1 MSLIATLALAASGLT
16 LPHCSWDR
24 PGVNPFMGDVV
35 LAVDDYKDIPEAT
48 RLKLK
53 KRMSER
59 QYEDM
64 VTIKRDS
71 IEGKSEYGAEI
82 RDMHYGA
89 SGNVCRTVTR
99 KKWTNEHAE
108 RGLVYCEDNQ
118 CVVVPTV
125 CRNVSRI
132 KRLPI
137 KPVAALP
144 AFAENIISAKSDV
157 EDAPLLIDPPA
168 AGVIGNLPS
177 DRNSFAQVANLPT
190 DGGNG
195 SKPFVPATPGG
206 NPQIPAGSVTPVP
219 EPQVWLMLLAGL
231 AALGFKMRRQ
241 RV

>member
-16 LPHCSWDR
+16 LPQCSWDR

-35 LAVDDYKDIPEAT
+35 QAIDDYKDIPEST

-64 VTIKRDS
+64 VTIRRDS
-71 IEGKSEYGAEI
+71 IEGKSEYGSEI

-99 KKWTNEHAE
+99 KKWTAEHAE

-118 CVVVPTV
+118 CIVVPTV

-132 KRLPI
+132 RRLPPR
-137 KPVAALP
+137 PVAALP
-144 AFAENIISAKSDV
+144 TQAENIIAAKT
-157 EDAPLLIDPPA
+157 DAEEPPLLIDPPA
-168 AGVIGNLPS
+168 AGVIDSLPS
-177 DRNSFAQVANLPT
+177 TRNSFAQVANLPT
-190 DGGNG
+190 ETGTT
-195 SKPFVPATPGG
+195 SFTPSPPPAAP
-206 NPQIPAGSVTPVP
+206 PLPSGSVTPVP
-219 EPQVWLMLLAGL
+219 EPQVWLMFLAGL
-231 AALGFKMRRQ
+231 VAMGFKLRRA
-241 RV
+241 RP

>member
-35 LAVDDYKDIPEAT
+35 LAVDDYKDIPEST

-64 VTIKRDS
+64 VTIRRDA

-99 KKWTNEHAE
+99 KKWTAEHAE

-118 CVVVPTV
+118 CIVVPTV

-132 KRLPI
+132 KRLPP

-144 AFAENIISAKSDV
+144 IQAENILGAKAEA
-157 EDAPLLIDPPA
+157 EDSPLLIDPPA
-168 AGVIGNLPS
+168 AGVIDSLASN
-177 DRNSFAQVANLPT
+177 RNSFAQVANLPT
-190 DGGNG
+190 ERGTTTF
-195 SKPFVPATPGG
+195 SPPP
-206 NPQIPAGSVTPVP
+206 PPPPLPAGSVTPVP
-219 EPQVWLMLLAGL
+219 EPQIWLMFLAGL
-231 AALGFKMRRQ
+231 VAMGFKLRRT
-241 RV
+241 RD

>member
-35 LAVDDYKDIPEAT
+35 LAVDDYKDIPEST

-64 VTIKRDS
+64 VTIRRDA

-99 KKWTNEHAE
+99 KKWTAEHAE

-118 CVVVPTV
+118 CIVVPTV

-132 KRLPI
+132 KRLPP

-144 AFAENIISAKSDV
+144 TQAENIIAAKA
-157 EDAPLLIDPPA
+157 EAEEPPLLIDPPA
-168 AGVIGNLPS
+168 AGVIDSLPS
-177 DRNSFAQVANLPT
+177 NRNSFAQVANLPS
-190 DGGNG
+190 DPGSNG
-195 SKPFVPATPGG
+195 FTPPGG
-206 NPQIPAGSVTPVP
+206 SPQIPAGSVTPVP
-219 EPQVWLMLLAGL
+219 EPQVWLMFLAGL
-231 AALGFKMRRQ
+231 VAMGFKLRRT
-241 RV
+241 RD

>member
-1 MSLIATLALAASGLT
+1 MPLIATLALAASGLA

-35 LAVDDYKDIPEAT
+35 QAVDDYKDIPEST

-64 VTIKRDS
+64 VTIRRDS

-99 KKWTNEHAE
+99 KKWTTEHAE
-108 RGLVYCEDNQ
+108 RGLVYCEDNH

-132 KRLPI
+132 KRLPL

-144 AFAENIISAKSDV
+144 AQADNIIAARSEV
-157 EDAPLLIDPPA
+157 EDGPLLIDPPA
-168 AGVIGNLPS
+168 AGVIDNLPS
-177 DRNSFAQVANLPT
+177 ERNSFAQVAQLPT
-190 DGGNG
+190 DSGGT
-195 SKPFVPATPGG
+195 SFTPTPTGTT
-206 NPQIPAGSVTPVP
+206 PQIPAGSVTPVP
-219 EPQVWLMLLAGL
+219 EPQVWLMFLAGL
-231 AALGFKMRRQ
+231 AALGFKARR
-241 RV
+241 RRD

>member
-35 LAVDDYKDIPEAT
+35 QAVDDYKDIPEST

-53 KRMSER
+53 KRMADR
-59 QYEDM
+59 QYEDL

-99 KKWTNEHAE
+99 KKWTSEHAE

-118 CVVVPTV
+118 CIVVPTV

-132 KRLPI
+132 KRLPP

-144 AFAENIISAKSDV
+144 IQAENIIAARSEVD
-157 EDAPLLIDPPA
+157 EPPLLIDPPA
-168 AGVIGNLPS
+168 AGVVDSLPS

-190 DGGNG
+190 ESG
-195 SKPFVPATPGG
+195 SSNFTPPGG
-206 NPQIPAGSVTPVP
+206 APPIPPGSITPVP
-219 EPQVWLMLLAGL
+219 EPQVWLMFLAGL
-231 AALGFKMRRQ
+231 AAMAFKRR
-241 RV
+241 RTRD

>member
-35 LAVDDYKDIPEAT
+35 LAVDDYKDIPEST

-53 KRMSER
+53 KRMADR

-71 IEGKSEYGAEI
+71 IEGKSDYGAEI

-99 KKWTNEHAE
+99 KKWTSEHAE
-108 RGLVYCEDNQ
+108 RGLVYCEDNH
-118 CVVVPTV
+118 CIVVPTV

-132 KRLPI
+132 KRLPP

-144 AFAENIISAKSDV
+144 IQAENIIAARSEVD
-157 EDAPLLIDPPA
+157 EPPLLIDPPA
-168 AGVIGNLPS
+168 AGVVDSLPS

-190 DGGNG
+190 DSG
-195 SKPFVPATPGG
+195 SSNFTPPGG
-206 NPQIPAGSVTPVP
+206 SPQIPAGSVTPVP
-219 EPQVWLMLLAGL
+219 EPQVWLMFLAGL
-231 AALGFKMRRQ
+231 AAMAFKFRRT
-241 RV
+241 RD

>member
-1 MSLIATLALAASGLT
+1 MPLIATLALAASGLT

-35 LAVDDYKDIPEAT
+35 QAVDDYKDIPEST
-48 RLKLK
+48 RQKLK

-64 VTIKRDS
+64 VTIRRDS

-99 KKWTNEHAE
+99 KKWTAEHAE
-108 RGLVYCEDNQ
+108 RGLVYCEDNH

-132 KRLPI
+132 KRLPL

-144 AFAENIISAKSDV
+144 ANADNIIAAKSEAD
-157 EDAPLLIDPPA
+157 DAPLLIDPPA
-168 AGVIGNLPS
+168 AGVVDNLPS
-177 DRNSFAQVANLPT
+177 NRNSFAQVANLPT
-190 DGGNG
+190 DTGSTNFTPTPTGG
-195 SKPFVPATPGG
+195 T
-206 NPQIPAGSVTPVP
+206 PQIPAGSVTPVP
-219 EPQVWLMLLAGL
+219 EPQVWLMFLAGL
-231 AALGFKMRRQ
+231 VAMGFKARR
-241 RV
+241 RRD